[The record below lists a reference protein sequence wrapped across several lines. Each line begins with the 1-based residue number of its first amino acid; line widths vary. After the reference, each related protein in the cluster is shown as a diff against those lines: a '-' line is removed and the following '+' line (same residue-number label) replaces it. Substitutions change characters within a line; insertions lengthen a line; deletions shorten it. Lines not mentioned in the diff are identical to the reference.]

1 LRLRN
6 IGGIIVIDFID
17 MKKASNRHKVVDV
30 MESAVRRDR
39 AKIRILPITR
49 LGLVEMTRERKR
61 ESTFSLL
68 TEECPECHGSGRV
81 LSSES
86 IRIKIQREI
95 QNLTLGR
102 PGGNLRVVMHPMLM
116 EILKKKQELI
126 EKNVHR
132 SVRVFS
138 DPLLTWEDYRI
149 ILE

>member
-1 LRLRN
+1 
-6 IGGIIVIDFID
+6 
-17 MKKASNRHKVVDV
+17 
-30 MESAVRRDR
+30 
-39 AKIRILPITR
+39 
-49 LGLVEMTRERKR
+49 
-61 ESTFSLL
+61 
-68 TEECPECHGSGRV
+68 V

-95 QNLTLGR
+95 QNLTMGR
-102 PGGNLRVVMHPMLM
+102 PGGSLRVVVNPMLM